1 MNAGVDVYSDE
12 CNVARIDIM
21 SVEST
26 NKFLELLDGK
36 AWKEEIKNDT
46 PTEQGNVDGS
56 NRGW

>member
-1 MNAGVDVYSDE
+1 MNADVDVYNGE

-56 NRGW
+56 N